1 MNLTETGKLGGAQGS
16 LGLGLERQGRKRKK
30 ELTERGRGMAN
41 SWRCEKCREIEKEG
55 GRQSGSPVA
64 SSVFWQHI
72 FTSSIL
78 HIPAHTLF
86 LRSVLSLKAFPVLSS
101 YQTPSI
107 TGLWPVCATKLHPSL
122 PLCVLLTA
130 PGHRSPPPASFH
142 QLSIQPLAFVR
153 CESDILN

>member
-107 TGLWPVCATKLHPSL
+107 TGLWPTSPVCASHCPRPQVPSTGLFPSALHSALSL
-122 PLCVLLTA
+122 CPV
-130 PGHRSPPPASFH
+130 
-142 QLSIQPLAFVR
+142 
-153 CESDILN
+153 